1 MNQLTDEFRA
11 ANDIENR
18 TRVQLFALIRRS
30 NVPGRGKRRN
40 RTLTGTFLAISRIS
54 VRHGYS
60 ILLFAV
66 VIATESVRAQI
77 IIEGTVQLPKPS
89 YDRGL
94 NQRYATSNDIPMAPT
109 NPPAAVVYLEGD
121 FRSQLNSKS
130 PAQMAQKNIAFAP
143 DLLPVLIGTSV
154 DFPNMDDTYH
164 NVFSYSKTKRFDLGR
179 YRKDEK
185 PTTVVFDKPGVVTIH
200 CEIHERMRGTILVLE
215 TPHFQKTDTAG
226 RYRLEHLPAGNYL
239 LKAWVAGDDVR
250 QRPVELKAGMTLHV
264 DFPAK

>member
-1 MNQLTDEFRA
+1 VRSRYLLL
-11 ANDIENR
+11 
-18 TRVQLFALIRRS
+18 VLALGL
-30 NVPGRGKRRN
+30 V
-40 RTLTGTFLAISRIS
+40 
-54 VRHGYS
+54 
-60 ILLFAV
+60 AV
-66 VIATESVRAQI
+66 SARAQAV
-77 IIEGTVQLPKPS
+77 IEGTVQLPKPS

-94 NQRYATSNDIPMAPT
+94 NQRYTTSADVALAPT

-121 FRSQLNSKS
+121 FRAQAATAPKS
-130 PAQMAQKNIAFAP
+130 PAQVAQKNIAFAP
-143 DLLPVLIGTSV
+143 DLLPVLVGTAV
-154 DFPNMDDTYH
+154 EFPNMDDTYH
-164 NVFSYSKTKRFDLGR
+164 NVFSYSKIKRFDLGR

-185 PTTVVFDKPGVVTIH
+185 PTTVVFDKPGAVTIH

-226 RYRLEHLPAGNYL
+226 RYRLEHLPAGNYV

>member
-1 MNQLTDEFRA
+1 
-11 ANDIENR
+11 
-18 TRVQLFALIRRS
+18 
-30 NVPGRGKRRN
+30 
-40 RTLTGTFLAISRIS
+40 
-54 VRHGYS
+54 VRCGFS
-60 ILLFAV
+60 ILICALGFVAGSVQAQV
-66 VIATESVRAQI
+66 V
-77 IIEGTVQLPKPS
+77 IEGTVQLPKPS
-89 YDRGL
+89 FDRGL
-94 NQRYATSNDIPMAPT
+94 NQRYTTAPDVAMAPT

-121 FRSQLNSKS
+121 FRAQQNSAAKS
-130 PAQMAQKNIAFAP
+130 PAQVAQKNVAFAP
-143 DLLPVLIGTSV
+143 DLLPILVGTAV
-154 DFPNMDDTYH
+154 EFPNMDETYH

-185 PTTVVFDKPGVVTIH
+185 PSTVVFDKPGAVTIH

-226 RYRLEHLPAGNYL
+226 RYRLEHLPPGNYV

>member
-1 MNQLTDEFRA
+1 
-11 ANDIENR
+11 
-18 TRVQLFALIRRS
+18 VRR
-30 NVPGRGKRRN
+30 
-40 RTLTGTFLAISRIS
+40 
-54 VRHGYS
+54 GYS
-60 ILLFAV
+60 IVIFALGV
-66 VIATESVRAQI
+66 TAGAVRAQVA
-77 IIEGTVQLPKPS
+77 IEGTVQLPKPS
-89 YDRGL
+89 FDRGL
-94 NQRYATSNDIPMAPT
+94 NQRYTASNDVPMAPT

-121 FRSQLNSKS
+121 FHSPQNNKT

-143 DLLPVLIGTSV
+143 DLLPVLVGTAV

-185 PTTVVFDKPGVVTIH
+185 STTVVFDKPGAVTIH

-215 TPHFQKTDTAG
+215 TPYFQKTDTAG
-226 RYRLEHLPAGNYL
+226 RYRLEHLPAGKYV

-250 QRPVELKAGMTLHV
+250 ERAVELKAGMTLHV